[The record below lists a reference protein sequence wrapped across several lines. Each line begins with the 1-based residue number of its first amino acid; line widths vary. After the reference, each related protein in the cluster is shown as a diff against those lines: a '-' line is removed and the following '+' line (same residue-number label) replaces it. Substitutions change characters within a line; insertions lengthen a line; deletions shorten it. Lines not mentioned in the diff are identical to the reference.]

1 MDINDPGCVMIMMN
15 TYGIL
20 EKLEGSDIQMRYE
33 RPGGG
38 VLTKRFNY
46 LKVFVGQFSFH
57 HQVDD
62 ETNRSRYPISVDRT
76 LSTKY

>member
-1 MDINDPGCVMIMMN
+1 MDLNDPGCVIIMMN
-15 TYGIL
+15 TYGML
-20 EKLEGSDIQMRYE
+20 EKLEGSDMQMRYE
-33 RPGGG
+33 ISGGG

-46 LKVFVGQFSFH
+46 LKVFVGHFSFH

-62 ETNRSRYPISVDRT
+62 NNNRRRYPISVDRT